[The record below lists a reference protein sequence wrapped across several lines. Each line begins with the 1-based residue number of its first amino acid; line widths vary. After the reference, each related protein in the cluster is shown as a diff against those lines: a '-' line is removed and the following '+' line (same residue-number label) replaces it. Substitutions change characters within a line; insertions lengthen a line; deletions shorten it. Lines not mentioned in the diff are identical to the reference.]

1 MNGICLPIDIR
12 VEREAETEGGGHR
25 VGKAV
30 EGGAVEGGAVEGGGA
45 IEQEVRKVVEK

>member
-30 EGGAVEGGAVEGGGA
+30 EGGAVEGGGA